1 MEFSLQVGDMSFFV
15 ISKFEI
21 VIFKNVQV
29 MTENIH
35 FAFLYVLSIV
45 YQLKQI
51 ETDPK
56 MTTGKS
62 EFEMLRTFRNKL
74 KQGQRKGEN
83 SRPYIFCFETLKHID
98 KKILHHSAFVIF
110 YD

>member
-29 MTENIH
+29 ITENIH

-56 MTTGKS
+56 MTKS

-74 KQGQRKGEN
+74 KQG
-83 SRPYIFCFETLKHID
+83 
-98 KKILHHSAFVIF
+98 
-110 YD
+110 

>member
-1 MEFSLQVGDMSFFV
+1 MEFSLKVEDMSFFV

-56 MTTGKS
+56 MTKS

-74 KQGQRKGEN
+74 KQG
-83 SRPYIFCFETLKHID
+83 
-98 KKILHHSAFVIF
+98 
-110 YD
+110 

>member
-1 MEFSLQVGDMSFFV
+1 MEISLQVGDMSFFV

-56 MTTGKS
+56 MTKS

-74 KQGQRKGEN
+74 KQG
-83 SRPYIFCFETLKHID
+83 
-98 KKILHHSAFVIF
+98 
-110 YD
+110 

>member
-1 MEFSLQVGDMSFFV
+1 MEFSLLVGDMSFFV

-29 MTENIH
+29 MTENMH

-56 MTTGKS
+56 MTNS
-62 EFEMLRTFRNKL
+62 EFEMFRTFRNKL
-74 KQGQRKGEN
+74 KQG
-83 SRPYIFCFETLKHID
+83 
-98 KKILHHSAFVIF
+98 
-110 YD
+110 

>member
-56 MTTGKS
+56 MTKS

-74 KQGQRKGEN
+74 KQG
-83 SRPYIFCFETLKHID
+83 
-98 KKILHHSAFVIF
+98 
-110 YD
+110 

>member
-1 MEFSLQVGDMSFFV
+1 MLSDEWLSRYGLLENFNASVTRTRTGTGTWTTGVTAIALCTSC
-15 ISKFEI
+15 SRA
-21 VIFKNVQV
+21 KNVQV

-56 MTTGKS
+56 MTKS
-62 EFEMLRTFRNKL
+62 EFEMFRTFRNKL
-74 KQGQRKGEN
+74 KQG
-83 SRPYIFCFETLKHID
+83 
-98 KKILHHSAFVIF
+98 
-110 YD
+110 